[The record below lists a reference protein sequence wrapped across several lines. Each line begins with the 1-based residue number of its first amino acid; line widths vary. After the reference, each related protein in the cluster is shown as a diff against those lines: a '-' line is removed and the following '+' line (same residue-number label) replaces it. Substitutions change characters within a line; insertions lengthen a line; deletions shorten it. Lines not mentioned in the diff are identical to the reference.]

1 MILPV
6 SSMISTLNNLQLPIY
21 MANNGH
27 KCHFKDVCI
36 QLTKVALKNVGFCDD
51 GEFKEDPMLCSEWMA
66 NYEALK
72 TQVKMED

>member
-1 MILPV
+1 
-6 SSMISTLNNLQLPIY
+6 MISTLNNLQLPIY